1 MKSYMTNEEK
11 EVRSY
16 GIFELRDGLTLKTI
30 KAKYPWLLLADMRN
44 AILGT
49 RSGNL
54 VWYGG
59 TWYGVT
65 WYGGYW
71 KGEGWDGCWAK
82 YPQLEDDNLN
92 KEGKI
97 ICKKQKQKEM
107 MQK

>member
-1 MKSYMTNEEK
+1 MK
-11 EVRSY
+11 
-16 GIFELRDGLTLKTI
+16 
-30 KAKYPWLLLADMRN
+30 N

-71 KGEGWDGCWAK
+71 KGKDWDNGRWAK
-82 YPQLEDDNLN
+82 YPDGGRLYIE
-92 KEGKI
+92 
-97 ICKKQKQKEM
+97 
-107 MQK
+107 